1 VRLLMEANSRPTTP
15 QQLAAP
21 PIAVV
26 GAESVGKSTLVAA
39 LTGASPRVTNVAGST
54 LAVEA
59 YRGRDRTWLDTPGV
73 LHHADTATTRATLD
87 LLAREQDLDVLLVL
101 RATHLDEELAALL
114 PLVAGRRGAV
124 AVTGWDRVE
133 DGPSAR
139 RALASVAAATGVAFV
154 PLDARSP
161 GEALVQLRV
170 VLAAAD
176 RFTDGPV
183 LARVGW
189 RIEPPTT
196 VLERRVTG
204 PLLGL
209 ALLLLPTVAAVTVAV
224 LAAGRIDPLVVG
236 PTERL
241 AEVAAGALPWPLP
254 EVLAGDFGL
263 LTMGPLLVVWA
274 LPTIVLLALLLGLL
288 EASGLLDRLTTA
300 VHPLVRPFGLTGR
313 DLVRVVAGHGCNVPA
328 VTAARSC
335 SACSHDPTLGA
346 IAFGAACSYQLA
358 ATVAVLAAARR
369 PGLVVPYLAVLLL
382 GGLVHARLL
391 TPRSGRA
398 GGGHL
403 DLHLLRGRAFLVR
416 PRWRDVRREAG
427 ATLRHAGGTALPVFA
442 VIAVTASLLA
452 ATGALDAAA
461 RGLGPLLAPL
471 RLPGEVAA
479 PVVLASVRKDGVLLL
494 SEPSVAGG
502 LDGAQLLAT
511 LVLAG
516 ALLPCLVTSLT
527 ILRERGWRTTTR
539 LLRRQVVGAVLLAGA
554 VSWLGAAVSWLG
566 AAVPS

>member
-1 VRLLMEANSRPTTP
+1 VRLLMEAHPAPASPVT
-15 QQLAAP
+15 AP
-21 PIAVV
+21 PVAVV

-39 LTGASPRVTNVAGST
+39 LTGARPRVANVAGST
-54 LAVEA
+54 LSVTA
-59 YRGRDRTWLDTPGV
+59 YRDGHRTWLDTPGV
-73 LHHADTATTRATLD
+73 LHRAETATTRSTLA
-87 LLAREQDLDVLLVL
+87 LLEAEQELEVLLVL
-101 RATHLDEELAALL
+101 RATHLDEELAELL

-124 AVTGWDRVE
+124 AVTGWDRVD
-133 DGPSAR
+133 DGPAAR
-139 RALASVAAATGVAFV
+139 RALGSVAAATGVAFV

-161 GEALVQLRV
+161 GVALVQLR
-170 VLAAAD
+170 AALGTGG
-176 RFTDGPV
+176 RFTEGPV

-189 RIEPPTT
+189 RIEPPPT
-196 VLERRVTG
+196 VLERRWIG

-209 ALLLLPTVAAVTVAV
+209 ALLLLPAAGAVTSAV
-224 LAAGRIDPLVVG
+224 LLAGVVDPLVAG

-241 AEVAAGALPWPLP
+241 ATAAAATLPWPLT
-254 EVLAGDFGL
+254 EVVAGDFGL

-274 LPTIVLLALLLGLL
+274 LPVILLLALLLGVL
-288 EASGLLDRLTTA
+288 EASGLLDRVTTA

-335 SACSHDPTLGA
+335 SSCSHDPTIGA

-369 PGLVVPYLAVLLL
+369 PGLVVPYLAVLFL
-382 GGLVHARLL
+382 GGMLHARLL
-391 TPRSGRA
+391 TPRVRRR

-416 PRWRDVRREAG
+416 PRWHDVRREAG
-427 ATLRHAGGTALPVFA
+427 GTLRHAGRTALPVFVA
-442 VIAVTASLLA
+442 IAVVASLLA
-452 ATGALDAAA
+452 ATGVLDAVA
-461 RGLGPLLAPL
+461 RGVGPLLAPL
-471 RLPGEVAA
+471 RLPGDVAL
-479 PVVLASVRKDGVLLL
+479 PVVFASVRKDGVLLL
-494 SEPSVAGG
+494 SDPSVVAG

-527 ILRERGWRTTTR
+527 ILRERGWRITAR
-539 LLRRQVVGAVLLAGA
+539 LLRRQVVGALL
-554 VSWLGAAVSWLG
+554 LTAAVSWSGL
-566 AAVPS
+566 AVIRLVTGVLA

>member
-1 VRLLMEANSRPTTP
+1 VRVLMDAHPTSVAVDATSP
-15 QQLAAP
+15 V
-21 PIAVV
+21 AVV

-39 LTGASPRVTNVAGST
+39 LTGAHPRVANVAGST
-54 LAVEA
+54 FSVTA
-59 YRGRDRTWLDTPGV
+59 YRDGHRTWLDTPGV
-73 LHHADTATTRATLD
+73 LHRAETATTRDTLSLLDADRD
-87 LLAREQDLDVLLVL
+87 LEVLLVL
-101 RATHLDEELAALL
+101 RATHLDDELAELL

-124 AVTGWDRVE
+124 AVTGWDRV
-133 DGPSAR
+133 DDAPAAR
-139 RALASVAAATGVAFV
+139 RALGSVAAATGVTFV
-154 PLDARSP
+154 PLDAREP
-161 GEALVQLRV
+161 GEALVRIR
-170 VLAAAD
+170 AALGAGG
-176 RFTDGPV
+176 RFTTGPV

-189 RIEPPTT
+189 RLEPPAT
-196 VLERRVTG
+196 VLERRWLG

-209 ALLLLPTVAAVTVAV
+209 ALLLLPAAGAVTLAV
-224 LAAGRIDPLVVG
+224 LLAGVVDPLVAE

-241 AEVAAGALPWPLP
+241 ATGATAVLPWPLAD
-254 EVLAGDFGL
+254 VVAGDFGL

-274 LPTIVLLALLLGLL
+274 LPVIFLLALLLGVL

-335 SACSHDPTLGA
+335 SSCSHDPTIGA

-369 PGLVVPYLAVLLL
+369 PGLVVPYLVVLLL
-382 GGLVHARLL
+382 GGLLHARLL
-391 TPRSGRA
+391 TPRGQRT

-427 ATLRHAGGTALPVFA
+427 GTLRHAGRTALPVFVA
-442 VIAVTASLLA
+442 IAVVASLLA
-452 ATGALDAAA
+452 ATGALDTVA
-461 RGLGPLLAPL
+461 RGVGPLLAPL
-471 RLPGEVAA
+471 RLPGDVAL

-494 SEPSVAGG
+494 SDPSVVGG

-527 ILRERGWRTTTR
+527 ILRERGWRTTAR
-539 LLRRQVVGAVLLAGA
+539 LLRRQVVGAVLLA
-554 VSWLGAAVSWLG
+554 AAVSWFGLVVVRLG
-566 AAVPS
+566 TGVLA